1 MATILKKTEDN
12 NFWQTRE
19 IGTVLCRWQCNMVQ
33 PWWEAVW
40 QFIKRPKKRISLWS
54 SNPTSG
60 EEFPRE
66 LKVGSWSNIY
76 TLMFIAES
84 FTIAKRQNQP
94 NVHQRMN
101 GWRYNIYIQGNVIQ
115 PLKGRKFWFLLQC
128 WMNLKDIML
137 SQSQKDKNY
146 MISFY
151 E

>member
-1 MATILKKTEDN
+1 MGMQNSIAAMENSMAVMRKKKKKLNTELPYDSA
-12 NFWQTRE
+12 
-19 IGTVLCRWQCNMVQ
+19 IPLLG
-33 PWWEAVW
+33 
-40 QFIKRPKKRISLWS
+40 IRP
-54 SNPTSG
+54 
-60 EEFPRE
+60 EE

-76 TLMFIAES
+76 TLTFIAES

-101 GWRYNIYIQGNVIQ
+101 GWRYNIYIQWNVIQ